1 MNPRNAFLTLMTLIA
16 FGGSVSHGATLGGTV
31 KGPEGA
37 PLEGVFVQA
46 QNKKIN
52 TTFMVLSDSHGH
64 YRLEKLPAGDYKLST
79 KITGYLG
86 DPLTGVKLSAD
97 QNASIDM
104 SLRNT
109 PVRWNEISIY

>member
-46 QNKKIN
+46 QNKKVN
-52 TTFMVLSDSHGH
+52 TTFMALSDSQGH
-64 YRLEKLPAGDYKLST
+64 YRLDKLPAGNYQLST
-79 KITGYLG
+79 KITGYAG
-86 DPLTGVKLSAD
+86 GPASEMKLMAE
-97 QNASIDM
+97 QVASFDM
-104 SLRNT
+104 ALHKS
-109 PVRWNEISIY
+109 PVQWNEISIY